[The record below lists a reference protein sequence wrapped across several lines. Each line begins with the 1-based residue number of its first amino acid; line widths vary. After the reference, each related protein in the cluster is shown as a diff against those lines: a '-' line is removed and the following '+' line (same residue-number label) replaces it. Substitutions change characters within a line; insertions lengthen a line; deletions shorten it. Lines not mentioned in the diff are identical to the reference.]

1 LLNGT
6 DADGYP
12 LDIVGVAT
20 GDFTTGAGGGGGG
33 SGTNATTTF
42 SVGKV
47 HHYQQTSA
55 GASTLDPGTP
65 YGFSGVTAL
74 SSNRTATS
82 VTLTNPSAIGFSL
95 FHLPPPSA
103 EIFIL
108 STNLTSLGTFDTT
121 FPAGNYSFFVQAPT
135 SNQTAM
141 VNLPPTAGMAQPNA
155 PHLTNYVAA
164 QTVNPSQTFVLGWDA
179 FTGGT
184 AADQIDVD
192 IGSAFGS
199 PNPGLP
205 GALTGTAR
213 TFTIPAGTLQPN
225 ATYSSQIAFFRHVGT
240 TNASYVTAAYRATYT
255 EFTLI
260 TTGGSTG
267 PLVLTNAAYTPS
279 NFSFDVLCSVGQNV
293 TVEYKTNLSNLAWQ
307 TLLTTNSPGTR
318 FRAVAPQAST
328 NRSMFFRARNP

>member
-1 LLNGT
+1 
-6 DADGYP
+6 
-12 LDIVGVAT
+12 
-20 GDFTTGAGGGGGG
+20 
-33 SGTNATTTF
+33 
-42 SVGKV
+42 
-47 HHYQQTSA
+47 
-55 GASTLDPGTP
+55 
-65 YGFSGVTAL
+65 
-74 SSNRTATS
+74 
-82 VTLTNPSAIGFSL
+82 
-95 FHLPPPSA
+95 
-103 EIFIL
+103 
-108 STNLTSLGTFDTT
+108 
-121 FPAGNYSFFVQAPT
+121 
-135 SNQTAM
+135 
-141 VNLPPTAGMAQPNA
+141 
-155 PHLTNYVAA
+155 
-164 QTVNPSQTFVLGWDA
+164 
-179 FTGGT
+179 
-184 AADQIDVD
+184 
-192 IGSAFGS
+192 
-199 PNPGLP
+199 LP